1 MKDFFFDLKNIS
13 FRFIATKAFKDALRY
28 ESLNAKQKSQIAFHA
43 RKKLVDFAYSNT
55 IFYKSYYDGKGFHP
69 DMLMSERDWGKV
81 PVLEKEMIRENTKE
95 FLAKGVSLS
104 KMNVA
109 TTGGSTGKPLKVY
122 KDKSVPVE
130 ILGWRS
136 LKWWGVHP
144 GDNHGVVN
152 RSVPKTLKQKIRN
165 YFIWW
170 PTKRIFLDASSVTE
184 SNIAE
189 FVSLISKR
197 KIKFLVGYCGSLEKI
212 ADYILKN
219 DLKINVLKLVW
230 STTSPLAKPVRLK
243 MEKAFNCKIMDQY
256 GSVEV
261 FHIAVQKPNE
271 DCLTVNADYIH
282 VDIVDSDNNILNA
295 TGEMGDILVTDL
307 YSNNFP
313 IIKYRLGDR
322 SRMIKTIETSDDGFP
337 KLDFVRGR
345 ISDFVVFRDGSYLD
359 GAYLTTICDGYEDV
373 IDSYQIYQNSDYNVC
388 LRIVLIA
395 GIKQT
400 NERVNC
406 IINNFSE
413 LVKNKSEFY
422 VEFVDFI
429 PDDRGK
435 RRFIISDVKLSD
447 KTI

>member
-1 MKDFFFDLKNIS
+1 LFRKHAYIRYKDSL
-13 FRFIATKAFKDALRY
+13 AF
-28 ESLNAKQKSQIAFHA
+28 ESLPID
-43 RKKLVDFAYSNT
+43 RKKEISLFQKKMLIEHAYSNT
-55 IFYKSYYDGKGFHP
+55 KFYKSYYDSKGFHP
-69 DMLMSERDWGKV
+69 DMLMSESDWEKV
-81 PVLEKEMIRENTKE
+81 PVLEKEMIRQNTND
-95 FLAKGVSLS
+95 FLVKGVSLS

-189 FVSLISKR
+189 FVSLIPKR

-261 FHIAVQKPNE
+261 FHIAAQKPNE
-271 DCLTVNADYIH
+271 DCLTVNADYVH

-373 IDSYQIYQNSDYNVC
+373 IDSYQIYQNSDYNVF
-388 LRIVLIA
+388 LRIVLIV

-400 NERVNC
+400 NERDNY
-406 IINNFSE
+406 IINNFSK
-413 LVKNKSEFY
+413 LVKNKSKGTVGHFA
-422 VEFVDFI
+422 I
-429 PDDRGK
+429 PVLSLLIL
-435 RRFIISDVKLSD
+435 FQMIEVKGDLLLVM
-447 KTI
+447 